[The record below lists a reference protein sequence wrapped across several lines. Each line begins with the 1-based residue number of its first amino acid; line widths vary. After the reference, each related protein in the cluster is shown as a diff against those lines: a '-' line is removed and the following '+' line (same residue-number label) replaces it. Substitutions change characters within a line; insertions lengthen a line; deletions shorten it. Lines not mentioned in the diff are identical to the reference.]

1 MSILFTDSVSY
12 CDDPGF
18 GTKYAITTSGL
29 QSSILPG
36 RYGGFAIF
44 LFNTAFGS
52 WRAIKALPPSQTLR
66 YHASFRA
73 HTSGAALYP
82 NSLFGGFSTPGT
94 KLLSW
99 KIDSTQTL
107 KLYTGGTGVNSNPGT
122 LLIQSVATFPFDQ
135 WRTIEIEAT
144 FGPSGKLNLYVDDE
158 LDSSLTNVLWATNSN
173 ANQLEHYW
181 ESFGLQGIEWC
192 DVVVSDDQ
200 GAVNNQRLGP
210 CNVVCDF
217 PIADATPPQWTR
229 NTGTSDASVVNE
241 QNGAVHGAPNF
252 NFNYIDGPDGAVDL
266 FTVATP
272 RCFGRNLA
280 VAVNAC
286 TINGVITMVC
296 RPAPSSTTVDNV
308 GTSVSPGGA
317 YFTLQQIQELSFLS
331 GTYWTDREI
340 GQAWWGA
347 RALSGPRITQ
357 FFLEKVTSLR
367 PDPFN
372 CGGGSYVI

>member
-1 MSILFTDSVSY
+1 MSILFVDSASY

-36 RYGGFAIF
+36 RYGGYCIF

-52 WRAIKALPPSQTLR
+52 WRAIKALPSRNTLR

-82 NSLFGGFSTPGT
+82 NSRFGGFGVPGT

-99 KIDSTQTL
+99 KIDSSQTL
-107 KLYTGGTGVNSNPGT
+107 KLYTGGTGANSNLGT
-122 LLIQSVATFPFDQ
+122 LLLTSVATFPFDQ

-144 FGPSGKLNLYVDDE
+144 FGPSGTLALYVDDV

-173 ANQLEHYW
+173 ANQFEQYW

-192 DVVVSDDQ
+192 DVVVSDDL
-200 GAVNNQRLGP
+200 GTVNNQRLGP
-210 CNVVCDF
+210 CQVVCDF
-217 PIADATPPQWTR
+217 PIADATVPQWIR
-229 NTGTSDASVVNE
+229 NTDTSDANCVNE
-241 QNGAVHGAPNF
+241 QNGALHGAPNF
-252 NFNYIDGPDGAVDL
+252 NFNYIDGPDGAIDL

-280 VAVNAC
+280 VAANAC
-286 TINGVITMVC
+286 AVNGDVLMIC
-296 RPAPSSTTVDNV
+296 RPAPSSTMLHPV
-308 GTSVSPGGA
+308 GGSVSPGPA
-317 YFTLQQIQELSFLS
+317 YFTLQQIQELSYLS

-340 GQAWWGA
+340 GQAWWGMESIA
-347 RALSGPRITQ
+347 GPRVTQ

-367 PDPFN
+367 PVPFS